1 MTNTH
6 EQHPIC
12 IMCDGSKSLQQ
23 HALTTT
29 RHAETHAEQ
38 ARKASLDIANLDIEG
53 AFEKLHKLVEIVG
66 GKSKHVRQDNA
77 QTALK
82 MAAE

>member
-1 MTNTH
+1 MTKTH
-6 EQHPIC
+6 EQHPIFT
-12 IMCDGSKSLQQ
+12 MCDGSKNLQE

-29 RHAETHAEQ
+29 RHAEAHAAQ

-53 AFEKLHKLVEIVG
+53 VFQKLHQLVEIVG
-66 GKSKHVRQDNA
+66 GKPKHVRQDNA